1 MAQLV
6 SYLNLPSG
14 RLAFP
19 SRKVYLQNEIFK
31 LCATKTSL
39 TCIEVLIFLLHR
51 VKLENCQ
58 LLDYVWRMQYDL
70 LSFGTNYSQQYSY
83 LLGYKL
89 SLQKLLHDLLLW
101 TFGATSIT

>member
-1 MAQLV
+1 M
-6 SYLNLPSG
+6 
-14 RLAFP
+14 
-19 SRKVYLQNEIFK
+19 QNEIFR

-39 TCIEVLIFLLHR
+39 TCEGRVEAPIFLLYR
-51 VKLENCQ
+51 IKLENCQ

-70 LSFGTNYSQQYSY
+70 LSFGTNYSQQYTY